1 MKIEVRSLFYVAIAG
16 AVGGLTSWLLQWLA
30 GIAPF
35 QKPASEGIPALIIVG
50 GVAAV
55 FGVYLLAN
63 SDLKQ
68 LPHTLAFALLCGVF
82 WQPIFDA
89 AKLYVQHST
98 TQREASQQQIQ
109 TEALAAVVASGD
121 PATVKSKIENT
132 TNTTTELLAKL
143 PTVQDADLKS
153 KVVEQSNQA
162 VELVS
167 KAADKDP
174 GATVANLQKI
184 GETAVQNG
192 QPEVASNVL
201 LKLNTLKAQNPAM
214 AAEADKAS
222 NKIVKSAEVRLGP
235 LGNAIRSQK

>member
-1 MKIEVRSLFYVAIAG
+1 MKPEARSLLYVAIAG
-16 AVGGLTSWLLQWLA
+16 AVGGFTSWLLQWLA
-30 GIAPF
+30 GLAPF
-35 QKPASEGIPALIIVG
+35 QKPASEGIPALIVVG

-63 SDLKQ
+63 SDIKQ

-98 TQREASQQQIQ
+98 TQIEASQQQTDTQ
-109 TEALAAVVASGD
+109 KLAAVVASAD
-121 PATVKSKIENT
+121 PATVKNKIENT
-132 TNTTTELLAKL
+132 TNTTTELLSKL
-143 PTVQDADLKS
+143 PTEQDADLKR

-162 VELVS
+162 VEQVS
-167 KAADKDP
+167 RAADKAPD
-174 GATVANLQKI
+174 ATVANLQKI

-201 LKLNTLKAQNPAM
+201 VKLNTLKAQNPAM
-214 AAEADKAS
+214 APATDKAS
-222 NKIVKSAEVRLGP
+222 AKIIKSAEARLGP
-235 LGNAIRSQK
+235 LGSAIRSQK